1 MRSEIPEEIKDK
13 TNPYLK
19 LDGRSPQL
27 RKITAVAAFLFTSFM
42 LTLSPLASAQ
52 PPYSPNL
59 VDLGNKW
66 ILDAFDDTSPSH
78 VAMAS
83 PGVCFEFAG
92 VMGTHQQYTWY
103 SDTFPG
109 WRGTA
114 SQEGD
119 QIFMYG
125 IYANGEGQD
134 AIQVRIIIDAPRH
147 GSVGHWQES
156 RFNSSLF
163 GGTGTY
169 GKTVGFANAR
179 MIRNGNCTMTASQA
193 LGGSFLFLFPFPLPT
208 TSDNPMTFK

>member
-1 MRSEIPEEIKDK
+1 MSSAISESIKDQ
-13 TNPYLK
+13 TNSRQQPLN
-19 LDGRSPQL
+19 
-27 RKITAVAAFLFTSFM
+27 RKVLAVITPLIASLM
-42 LTLSPLASAQ
+42 LALSPLAGAQ

-66 ILDAFDDTSPSH
+66 ILDAFDDTSPNH
-78 VAMAS
+78 VLLAS

-92 VMGTHQQYTWY
+92 VVGTHQQYTWY

-119 QIFMYG
+119 QVFMYG
-125 IYANGEGQD
+125 MYANGEGQD
-134 AIQVRIIIDAPRH
+134 AIQVRIIVDAPRH

-156 RFNSSLF
+156 RYNSSLF
-163 GGTGTY
+163 GGTGPY

-179 MIRNGNCTMTASQA
+179 MIRTGPCTMTASQA
-193 LGGSFLFLFPFPLPT
+193 LGGIFQFPLPVPAI
-208 TSDNPMTFK
+208 SDNPMTFK

>member
-1 MRSEIPEEIKDK
+1 MSIAIPEVIKDQPDPAP
-13 TNPYLK
+13 TIG
-19 LDGRSPQL
+19 GRTPLS
-27 RKITAVAAFLFTSFM
+27 RKVLATVTPLLASLM
-42 LTLSPLASAQ
+42 LALSPLAGAQ

-66 ILDAFDDTSPSH
+66 ILDAYDDTSPDH
-78 VAMAS
+78 VALAS
-83 PGVCFEFAG
+83 PGICFEFAG
-92 VMGTHQQYTWY
+92 VVGTHQQYTWY

-109 WRGTA
+109 WRGIA

-119 QIFMYG
+119 QVFMHG
-125 IYANGEGQD
+125 VYANGEGQD

-156 RFNSSLF
+156 RYSNSFF

-169 GKTVGFANAR
+169 GKTIGYANAR

-193 LGGSFLFLFPFPLPT
+193 LGGFFQFPFPVPT
-208 TSDNPMTFK
+208 TADNPMTFK